1 MEICTK
7 RWICCD
13 VREPEGVQF
22 MEKETDERITTI
34 EMKLAYMEDFVN
46 QIQNVAVEQAKT
58 IDKLQKEIKLMSDKI
73 REMSNTMEGDIPNRK
88 PPHY

>member
-1 MEICTK
+1 MEPK
-7 RWICCD
+7 
-13 VREPEGVQF
+13 
-22 MEKETDERITTI
+22 TDDRLTAI

-46 QIQNVAVEQAKT
+46 QIQDVAVEQAKT

-73 REMSNTMEGDIPNRK
+73 REMSNTMEGDIPTRK

>member
-1 MEICTK
+1 ME
-7 RWICCD
+7 
-13 VREPEGVQF
+13 Q
-22 MEKETDERITTI
+22 ETDERLTAI

-58 IDKLQKEIKLMSDKI
+58 IDRLQKEMKLMSEKI

>member
-1 MEICTK
+1 MEN
-7 RWICCD
+7 
-13 VREPEGVQF
+13 
-22 MEKETDERITTI
+22 ETITRLTAI

-58 IDKLQKEIKLMSDKI
+58 IDKLQKEIKLISDKM
-73 REMSNTMEGDIPNRK
+73 REMSDTMEGDIPNRK

>member
-1 MEICTK
+1 
-7 RWICCD
+7 
-13 VREPEGVQF
+13 
-22 MEKETDERITTI
+22 MEKETDERLTTI

-46 QIQNVAVEQAKT
+46 HIQNVAVEQAKT
-58 IDKLQKEIKLMSDKI
+58 IDKLQKEMKLLSEKM

>member
-1 MEICTK
+1 MLL
-7 RWICCD
+7 
-13 VREPEGVQF
+13 VRGI
-22 MEKETDERITTI
+22 MNNETDERITAI

-73 REMSNTMEGDIPNRK
+73 REMSNANENEINAGF
-88 PPHY
+88 

>member
-1 MEICTK
+1 M
-7 RWICCD
+7 
-13 VREPEGVQF
+13 QN
-22 MEKETDERITTI
+22 ETNERLTAI

-46 QIQNVAVEQAKT
+46 QIQNVAVEQTKT

-73 REMSNTMEGDIPNRK
+73 REMSDAVEGDSPNRK

>member
-1 MEICTK
+1 MEPKTED
-7 RWICCD
+7 RL
-13 VREPEGVQF
+13 
-22 MEKETDERITTI
+22 TAI

-46 QIQNVAVEQAKT
+46 QIQDVAVEQAKT

-73 REMSNTMEGDIPNRK
+73 REMSNTMEGGIPNRK

>member
-1 MEICTK
+1 
-7 RWICCD
+7 
-13 VREPEGVQF
+13 
-22 MEKETDERITTI
+22 MEKETDERLTAI

-58 IDKLQKEIKLMSDKI
+58 IDKLQKEMKLMSEKI
-73 REMSNTMEGDIPNRK
+73 HEMSNTMEGDITNRK

>member
-1 MEICTK
+1 
-7 RWICCD
+7 
-13 VREPEGVQF
+13 
-22 MEKETDERITTI
+22 MEKETDDRLTSI
-34 EMKLAYMEDFVN
+34 EVKLAYDFVN

-58 IDKLQKEIKLMSDKI
+58 IDKFQKEIKLMSDRI

>member
-1 MEICTK
+1 
-7 RWICCD
+7 
-13 VREPEGVQF
+13 

>member
-1 MEICTK
+1 METN
-7 RWICCD
+7 
-13 VREPEGVQF
+13 
-22 MEKETDERITTI
+22 TDNRLTAI

-46 QIQNVAVEQAKT
+46 QIQDVAVEQAKT

-73 REMSNTMEGDIPNRK
+73 REMSNKMEGDIPNRK

>member
-1 MEICTK
+1 ME
-7 RWICCD
+7 
-13 VREPEGVQF
+13 Q
-22 MEKETDERITTI
+22 ETDERLTAI

-58 IDKLQKEIKLMSDKI
+58 IDKLQKEMKLMSEKI
-73 REMSNTMEGDIPNRK
+73 REMSNAVEGDIPNRK

>member
-1 MEICTK
+1 
-7 RWICCD
+7 
-13 VREPEGVQF
+13 
-22 MEKETDERITTI
+22 MEKETEERLTAI

-58 IDKLQKEIKLMSDKI
+58 IDKLQKENKLMADRI
-73 REMSNTMEGDIPNRK
+73 REMSNNFEGESPNRK